1 MNTTDII
8 KAVQRHFGLDDDG
21 DAGKLTWGAIY
32 KAVVG
37 NFAETEDVPT
47 LIVAVQDALDVAV
60 TGIAND
66 NTWLVLAAKLGIATA
81 DAGAATHASRP
92 VAAMD
97 NSPVD
102 ARSEG
107 VIATLLPQV
116 QALARSLVHA
126 AAAQGITIKLI
137 SGLRTYAEQHELY
150 RKGRET
156 DGPKVTNAD
165 AGFSNHN
172 FGLAFDIGIF
182 EGNNYIEESPK
193 YKMVGP
199 IGEQLGLTWGGRW
212 VTIQDEPHY
221 ELRPAWAAALSEG
234 KMLAALRERKDN
246 GQDFL
251 A

>member
-8 KAVQRHFGLDDDG
+8 KAVQRQLGLDDDG

-32 KAVVG
+32 KTIVG
-37 NFAETEDVPT
+37 NFAETEDVTT

-66 NTWLVLAAKLGIATA
+66 NTWLVLADRLGISTGVTTPQAQPPA
-81 DAGAATHASRP
+81 AGLN
-92 VAAMD
+92 

-116 QALARSLVHA
+116 QVLARSLVHA
-126 AAAQGITIKLI
+126 TAAQGITIKII

-172 FGLAFDIGIF
+172 FGLAFDIGVF
-182 EGNNYIEESPK
+182 EGNNYIDESPK
-193 YKMVGP
+193 YKTVGP
-199 IGEQLGLTWGGRW
+199 LGEQLGLAWGGRW

-221 ELRPAWAAALSEG
+221 ELRPTWAAALSEG
-234 KMLAALRERKDN
+234 KMLAVLRERKDS